1 MEIFKINELP
11 ATHESMYNAVK
22 KISTYFRILQTIYL
36 YYKQVKNNK
45 MYALKQHRNKI
56 FLHYYCNIVIFPS
69 AYVRNESRPSAF
81 LFFLLGAAPH
91 VLMQNS
97 HPQQSPQTFYPRI
110 YITLLFQLKRPKKN
124 MQSMK
129 NAPIYRSAEIMQFV
143 CELFNALA
151 VFYTNSRT
159 FGSGREFPK
168 HKYLR
173 TKSSRF
179 FGWLGKVRGAR
190 KVLLLSR
197 TADN

>member
-1 MEIFKINELP
+1 MSGIK
-11 ATHESMYNAVK
+11 AA
-22 KISTYFRILQTIYL
+22 
-36 YYKQVKNNK
+36 
-45 MYALKQHRNKI
+45 A
-56 FLHYYCNIVIFPS
+56 
-69 AYVRNESRPSAF
+69 SAF

-159 FGSGREFPK
+159 FGSEREFPK

-179 FGWLGKVRGAR
+179 FLDGWEKYGELWKSCSSHEQQTTEDPSLMLAKL
-190 KVLLLSR
+190 KVLWVLLANSR
-197 TADN
+197 S

>member
-1 MEIFKINELP
+1 MSGIK
-11 ATHESMYNAVK
+11 AA
-22 KISTYFRILQTIYL
+22 
-36 YYKQVKNNK
+36 
-45 MYALKQHRNKI
+45 A
-56 FLHYYCNIVIFPS
+56 
-69 AYVRNESRPSAF
+69 SAF
-81 LFFLLGAAPH
+81 LFFLLGAGPH

-110 YITLLFQLKRPKKN
+110 YITLLSQLKRPKKN